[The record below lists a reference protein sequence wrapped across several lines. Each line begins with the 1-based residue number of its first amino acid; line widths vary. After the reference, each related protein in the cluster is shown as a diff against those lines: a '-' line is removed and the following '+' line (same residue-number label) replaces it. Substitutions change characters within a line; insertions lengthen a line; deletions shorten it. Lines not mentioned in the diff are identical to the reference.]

1 VEEYDRRSLFFM
13 LLKCYHALHL
23 VIEFETMKNQLN
35 DVGSCLGEPIKDL
48 ENRELQMFKKV
59 DKLMQKTL
67 SVFKN
72 MKI

>member
-1 VEEYDRRSLFFM
+1 
-13 LLKCYHALHL
+13 
-23 VIEFETMKNQLN
+23 VIEFETMTNQLN

-67 SVFKN
+67 SVF
-72 MKI
+72 